1 MIATT
6 SRDLRGTVLRV
17 LYTAQPRP
25 DIGLSGTRSKLS
37 EPCSFLLALGMM
49 NCGAN
54 ACSET
59 LFGSLKVERPD
70 GMRFDTRRRAKREV
84 VD

>member
-1 MIATT
+1 M
-6 SRDLRGTVLRV
+6 
-17 LYTAQPRP
+17 QQRP
-25 DIGLSGTRSKLS
+25 DIGLSGARSRLS

-49 NCGAN
+49 NCWAN
-54 ACSET
+54 VCSET
-59 LFGSLKVERPD
+59 LFGSLKVERLH